1 MTVSSTT
8 SKASYTGNGLTT
20 SFAVPF
26 YFLAAA
32 DLQVILRS
40 GTTETVQALTT
51 NYTVSGAGNEA
62 GGTVTM
68 LVAPAS
74 GTTLTIRRSIAATQ
88 GTDLLPNDR
97 LPAEDLEDGLD
108 KLTMIAQQLGEES
121 DRSIKYPASDAAVS
135 AQLPA
140 ASARASKFL
149 SFDSN
154 GLPVATV
161 GVDAT
166 TDIFTQAGTGAVSRS
181 VNDKLRDMV
190 SLKDF
195 GVVGDGATDDRAALL
210 LAKNYAISSGKGLWC
225 PSGMTVRLGSSTD
238 LRGVK
243 RINFESNIL
252 IPTGTLTVGGFF
264 NSGGGDIRFAEVT
277 NGGNLFNPP
286 PAAPVL
292 RVTGVSESFIS
303 VGPCNYLQLYA
314 DAGIADDR
322 AVAYNQFRLT
332 GSVSLLEIKDSG
344 VALSY
349 VNENYIYADR
359 VIRYKIIGVGY
370 EHNHN
375 KLFHPCLEG
384 DGVELVFN
392 RCSVNQVYGARFE
405 SATAN
410 PAVTFDSNTYS
421 NTVIGS
427 WSGAGNPY
435 SQFLIPVAVSDSGEG
450 NMVTSEAAMQ
460 FNKTP
465 IISVNANSMIVGTAT
480 SSGSPDQRI
489 GASANGLTNLSPAV
503 ITPSLAGFSA
513 PTFELIAVS
522 DAIPVKLGDVVYWD
536 ADYAGNLVRPIVWVL
551 DENQKPLVSE
561 GGGGAFYSQPNLTTF
576 NTTYG
581 SYTVG
586 TGLAASALLPG
597 AIVRSEV
604 KFIRVGMIQS
614 VGGLIKALGA
624 SIYTQALQRGP
635 TENAARTSFSLPV
648 VDGAPT
654 RGYVP
659 LNFTVWDKTAK
670 VMRWVSY
677 QFETNLNGAL
687 SAGGTSVTVA
697 AAGSIAN
704 SDICG
709 ILLDDLTTHWSAI
722 SSLSGSTFTIA
733 AIPAGKAAA
742 SGNRVVFNRWAS

>member
-1 MTVSSTT
+1 
-8 SKASYTGNGLTT
+8 
-20 SFAVPF
+20 
-26 YFLAAA
+26 
-32 DLQVILRS
+32 
-40 GTTETVQALTT
+40 
-51 NYTVSGAGNEA
+51 
-62 GGTVTM
+62 M

-243 RINFESNIL
+243 RLSFESNIL

-264 NSGGGDIRFAEVT
+264 NSGGGDIRLANVT
-277 NGGNLFNPP
+277 NGTSLFGAP
-286 PAAPVL
+286 PASPVL
-292 RVTGVSESFIS
+292 RITGLSESFVS
-303 VGPCNYLQLYA
+303 LGACNYAQLYA
-314 DAGIADDR
+314 EGTGEDR
-322 AVAYNQFRLT
+322 AVSYNQLRITGMVTLLELTDGGVGGLPYVNENFIYADRLVKLSIVGVNYPHNHNKIFHPCMEGSAVALTFTNATHNSVYGARLEDVAASPGVTFASSAYNNTVTSSWSSVTYNQFR
-332 GSVSLLEIKDSG
+332 
-344 VALSY
+344 
-349 VNENYIYADR
+349 
-359 VIRYKIIGVGY
+359 
-370 EHNHN
+370 
-375 KLFHPCLEG
+375 
-384 DGVELVFN
+384 
-392 RCSVNQVYGARFE
+392 
-405 SATAN
+405 
-410 PAVTFDSNTYS
+410 VT
-421 NTVIGS
+421 
-427 WSGAGNPY
+427 
-435 SQFLIPVAVSDSGEG
+435 IPVSDSGQN
-450 NMVTSEAAMQ
+450 NMVTTEAATV
-460 FNKTP
+460 FRKVP
-465 IISVNANSMIVGTAT
+465 ILSVDANSMIVGTAT
-480 SSGSPDQRI
+480 ACSAPDKRI
-489 GASANGLTNLSPAV
+489 APTINGMSTLSSPAL
-503 ITPSLAGFSA
+503 IAPSLAGFTVDTST
-513 PTFELIAVS
+513 PIAVS
-522 DAIPVKLGDVVYWD
+522 DLIPVSLGDVVVWD
-536 ADYAGNLVRPIVWVL
+536 WDFSGSLLRPIVWVY
-551 DENQKPLVSE
+551 DANQNPLLSE
-561 GGGGAFYSQPNLTTF
+561 GVGGAFYSQVDVTTF

-581 SYTVG
+581 TYTAG
-586 TGLAASALLPG
+586 AGLSASLPPG
-597 AIVRSEV
+597 YIRRSEV
-604 KFIRVGMIQS
+604 KFIRVGAFCS
-614 VGGLIKALGA
+614 TTGLIKSMSV
-624 SIYTQALQRGP
+624 SIFTQALGRG
-635 TENAARTSFSLPV
+635 TSESASRPQYSLPV
-648 VDGAPT
+648 LDGAPT

-659 LNFTVWDKTAK
+659 FNYAVWDKTAK

-709 ILLDDLTTHWSAI
+709 ILLDNGTTHWSSI
-722 SSLSGSTFTIA
+722 SGLSGSTFTVS
-733 AIPAGKAAA
+733 AIPAGRSAANGA
-742 SGNRVVFNRWAS
+742 RVVFNRWAS